1 MEVKTFKDIEK
12 ESETINKEM
21 ENLMQSIGNKDL
33 EEAFE
38 DANNILNFFH
48 SFSHIPLAQNLHS
61 LGEFPLLP
69 QDFPFLL

>member
-21 ENLMQSIGNKDL
+21 ENLMQSIGYKDL

-38 DANNILNFFH
+38 DANNFLNF
-48 SFSHIPLAQNLHS
+48 IGGNENA
-61 LGEFPLLP
+61 
-69 QDFPFLL
+69 

>member
-21 ENLMQSIGNKDL
+21 EKLMQSIDYKDL

-38 DANNILNFFH
+38 DANNILNF
-48 SFSHIPLAQNLHS
+48 IGGNENA
-61 LGEFPLLP
+61 
-69 QDFPFLL
+69 

>member
-21 ENLMQSIGNKDL
+21 ENLMQSIGYKDL

-38 DANNILNFFH
+38 DANSFLNF
-48 SFSHIPLAQNLHS
+48 IGGNENA
-61 LGEFPLLP
+61 
-69 QDFPFLL
+69 